1 MNKISEKIIA
11 DARVIANSTAEEG
24 NIKAQE
30 IIDGANNDIAI
41 YREKNMRETF
51 ALRDEIVARRISVAN
66 LEAKKIMLGARR
78 DVLNSAFDG
87 ATERILGDD
96 ETYLALIERMLSY
109 ADDGDVVCIS
119 ERDKDRITENFI
131 SAIAAK
137 RGIEL
142 TLGGDYADIKGGVL
156 LRGKNYD
163 KNLSVDVEM
172 QFLREEIEHVVA
184 EELFGAKA

>member
-137 RGIEL
+137 RGIKL
-142 TLGGDYADIKGGVL
+142 TLGGDYADIKGGVV

>member
-137 RGIEL
+137 RGIKL

>member
-87 ATERILGDD
+87 ATELILGDD

-142 TLGGDYADIKGGVL
+142 TLGGDYADIKGGVV

>member
-24 NIKAQE
+24 NIKAQA